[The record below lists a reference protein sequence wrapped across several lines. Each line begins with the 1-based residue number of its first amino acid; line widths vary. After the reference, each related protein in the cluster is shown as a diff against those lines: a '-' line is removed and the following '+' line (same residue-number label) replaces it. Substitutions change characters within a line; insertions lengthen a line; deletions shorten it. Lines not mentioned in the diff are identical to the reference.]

1 MNTAAVLIY
10 LIEKKE
16 KYLPLFLE
24 KCRTIIDKIKK
35 LRVTTLDVFIIKQ
48 FVSSFAVSLF
58 FFVAIYIMV
67 QVFQRSK
74 WLPPDSNP
82 VLVFQYYFYMGVY
95 WLYQFQPFAFLFA
108 SVYGLSRMAQ
118 FKELIAV
125 VSTGTSLYRISIFP
139 VLITSAYLILL
150 IGYLQ
155 NIFIFPAYQKY
166 NILEQI
172 VFHKEDPKGIEGLKD
187 NRDFSVFGANNLIYI
202 VGFYN
207 AITKEMFNIT
217 VIKLKSQAASR
228 DETSKEFISNQ
239 NVWLLTNAEE
249 LTKERSL
256 VYPEKIDITMRIDC
270 DKASWNQESKRW
282 IFHQG
287 VEREV
292 ENSGES
298 FKSMK
303 ITNQSYDFIA
313 DPPYYFERIWY
324 DIDAMSYNEGLK
336 YLDKLKRSKQDSKEA
351 ETRFLSRF
359 TYPLGIIFIVL
370 AGIGVIDLSRRKIS
384 FIVNLMVS
392 MSIFIVYYIFFA
404 VGISLAGKGNVSP
417 YIGAS
422 IGTVFLMVIS
432 IYTYMRAKT

>member
-1 MNTAAVLIY
+1 MNTAAVLEY

-16 KYLPLFLE
+16 KFIPVFLE
-24 KCRTIIDKIKK
+24 KYRTIIDKIKK
-35 LRVTTLDVFIIKQ
+35 LRFTTLDIFIIKQ

-67 QVFQRSK
+67 QIFQRSQ

-139 VLITSAYLILL
+139 VLITIAYLILL

-155 NIFIFPAYQKY
+155 NIIIFPAYQKY

-187 NRDFSVFGANNLIYI
+187 NREFSVFGANNLIYI
-202 VGFYN
+202 VGFYD
-207 AITKEMFNIT
+207 AITKDMFNVT
-217 VIKLKSQAASR
+217 VEKLKGPAVKDDTLR
-228 DETSKEFISNQ
+228 EFVSNQ

-256 VYPEKIDITMRIDC
+256 VYPEKIDILMRIDC
-270 DKASWNQESKRW
+270 DKASWDQKSGRW
-282 IFHQG
+282 IFHRG

-292 ENSGES
+292 INSGEG
-298 FKSMK
+298 FIIRK
-303 ITNQSYDFIA
+303 ITNQSYDFIT
-313 DPPYYFERIWY
+313 DPPYYFEKIWY

-336 YLDKLKRSKQDSKEA
+336 YLDKLKRSKQDYKES

-384 FIVNLMVS
+384 FIVNLMIS
-392 MSIFIVYYIFFA
+392 MCIFIVYYIFFA
-404 VGISLAGKGNVSP
+404 IGISLAGKGNVSP
-417 YIGAS
+417 IVGAS
-422 IGTVFLMVIS
+422 IGTVFLMIIS